1 MRALVLE
8 DDKNRVKEFKQRML
22 EIGCVAD
29 YVDTAR
35 AAIDLLRKKTYDV
48 IFLDHDL
55 GGEVFADITD
65 SNTGSEVARWI
76 SGNPVGCPVV
86 IHSLNPVGADNM
98 KKCIEGA
105 VHVPFVWQEDKFHA
119 TVKPG

>member
-1 MRALVLE
+1 MRVLVLE
-8 DDKNRVKEFKQRML
+8 DDKNRVREFKQRML
-22 EIGCVAD
+22 EIGVVAD
-29 YVDTAR
+29 YVDKAHD
-35 AAIDLLRKKTYDV
+35 AIKLLGEKEYDL

-55 GGEVFADITD
+55 GGEVFVNVAN

-76 SGNPVGCPVV
+76 SAHPVTCPVV

-98 KKCIEGA
+98 KKYIPGA